1 MSLFRYMYILRMYRP
16 TIVSTFGVQK
26 IKHLVVT
33 THILYMLKCLNLR
46 AFSVRQLSV
55 VRQNVL
61 LSLKLFILFQLV
73 SSQSPSFRP
82 IW

>member
-1 MSLFRYMYILRMYRP
+1 MYILRMYRP
-16 TIVSTFGVQK
+16 ATVSTLGVQK